1 MRAKHWEKAAA
12 VLLFAAV
19 GSSCSASRT
28 YRATVHTHHVHTH
41 VHVVTVGHRDLRIEH
56 RHRAE
61 RGYRH
66 KHDEREMHRVLLAKG
81 RILTLPARSNKGGHV
96 HGKQRAAEV
105 GGLGQK
111 SRGDH
116 RVTHRETH
124 RRADRHGVKQE
135 RARDKSVDRHE
146 VRHDSARVRSD
157 KARKER
163 AEEHPQMAKTKVKK
177 VAKARGKDKDR
188 EPIERSNKGGDVRE
202 KDRAGEVRAGVIPAK
217 P

>member
-28 YRATVHTHHVHTH
+28 YRATAHTHHVYAH
-41 VHVVTVGHRDLRIEH
+41 VHVVTVGHRHHRIKH

-66 KHDEREMHRVLLAKG
+66 KHDEREMHHVLLAKG
-81 RILTLPARSNKGGHV
+81 KIRALPARSNEGGHV
-96 HGKQRAAEV
+96 RGKDRAEEV

-111 SRGDH
+111 SQSDH
-116 RVTHRETH
+116 RVTHRKTH
-124 RRADRHGVKQE
+124 RRADRHGVKHE
-135 RARDKSVDRHE
+135 RARDRAVDRHE
-146 VRHDSARVRSD
+146 VRHDSARVRRD
-157 KARKER
+157 EARKES
-163 AEEHPQMAKTKVKK
+163 AEERTQMAKTNGKK
-177 VAKARGKDKDR
+177 VAKAKGKDKDR
-188 EPIERSNKGGDVRE
+188 EPPERSNKGGDVRG
-202 KDRAGEVRAGVIPAK
+202 KDRAGEVRTGVIPAK